1 MPKPNVREQ
10 IVSTSLALLHSR
22 GFNATSVQDITE
34 AAGVP
39 KGSFYNHFASK
50 EALGLEVLE
59 RYAQLGVDSRAVLAD
74 VAVPPLERLRRYFEW
89 LVNIGV
95 DSNFSC
101 GCLLGNFGTELSGQ
115 STVIRQQVDLA
126 FQEWSEVL
134 AAVIAEAQ
142 QQGSVA
148 SDVPAYELAAFIV
161 NAWEGAALRS
171 KASLERS
178 PLDGFMNVTLRKVL
192 S

>member
-10 IVSTSLALLHSR
+10 IVTTSLALLHSR

-50 EALGLEVLE
+50 EALGLEVLD
-59 RYAQLGVDSRAVLAD
+59 RYAQLGVESRALLDD
-74 VAVPPLERLRRYFEW
+74 VSVPPLQRLRRYFEL
-89 LVNIGV
+89 LVKLGV
-95 DSNFSC
+95 DSSFSC
-101 GCLLGNFGTELSGQ
+101 GCLLGNFSTELSGQ
-115 STVIRQQVDLA
+115 SAAIRQQVDAA
-126 FQEWSEVL
+126 FGEWSGVL
-134 AAVIAEAQ
+134 ATVIAEAQ

-148 SDVPAYELAAFIV
+148 SDVPASELADFIV
-161 NAWEGAALRS
+161 NAWQGAALRS
-171 KASLERS
+171 KASQERS
-178 PLDGFMNVTLRKVL
+178 PLDGFMNVTMRKVL